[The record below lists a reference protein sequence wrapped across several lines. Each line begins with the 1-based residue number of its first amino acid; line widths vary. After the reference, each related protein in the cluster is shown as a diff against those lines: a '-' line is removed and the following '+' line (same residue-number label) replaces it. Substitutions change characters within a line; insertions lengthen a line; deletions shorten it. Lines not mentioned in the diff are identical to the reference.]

1 MPVNKIKASYNEKDN
16 ITEFIGNPLIAA
28 LPPFASQN
36 DTLSNLLKIPPH
48 YDAERE
54 STPYDRLQMLGRICT
69 AHVPYAHDL
78 FISRSLSRCINWG
91 YVSRNPVPFSV
102 TSQVLKAYNRN
113 VTNELENYLTRAVI
127 PVSGFSVL
135 GISGVGKSCSVLNAL
150 REFPQVIEHDT
161 YHNHPFKRTQLVW
174 LKVDCPGD
182 GTPKGL
188 CMAILREID
197 AVLGTGYHT
206 EVSNRISKDLL
217 TSKVSECLSSHYLG
231 VLVIDDIQNL
241 YGAKKDT
248 TLDLLSFLIY
258 LMETFAIPVVMVGT
272 PKILPLFQ
280 QEFQLA
286 KRATGDGTVRMGL
299 LEKNSK
305 DWNRFIGTIWRFQ
318 FTRDIIP
325 LTAEMNNVFFEESVG
340 NPFLCALLYKLVQ
353 DDAITS
359 GSETFTIT
367 DVKKVAEEKLCI
379 TSTMRKN
386 MLAGNDEELKKYEYL
401 WRSAELPP
409 TKQDELFPKPAKK
422 KTSELF
428 AYLVNS
434 LVEKEQI
441 NIMEASKLAE
451 IAIEAKP
458 GKDKEEIL
466 GFAKEYYEAMKTETA
481 TDNEVNQSKN
491 APE

>member
-1 MPVNKIKASYNEKDN
+1 M
-16 ITEFIGNPLIAA
+16 IAA
-28 LPPFASQN
+28 
-36 DTLSNLLKIPPH
+36 
-48 YDAERE
+48 
-54 STPYDRLQMLGRICT
+54 
-69 AHVPYAHDL
+69 
-78 FISRSLSRCINWG
+78 
-91 YVSRNPVPFSV
+91 
-102 TSQVLKAYNRN
+102 
-113 VTNELENYLTRAVI
+113 
-127 PVSGFSVL
+127 
-135 GISGVGKSCSVLNAL
+135 
-150 REFPQVIEHDT
+150 
-161 YHNHPFKRTQLVW
+161 
-174 LKVDCPGD
+174 
-182 GTPKGL
+182 
-188 CMAILREID
+188 
-197 AVLGTGYHT
+197 
-206 EVSNRISKDLL
+206 
-217 TSKVSECLSSHYLG
+217 
-231 VLVIDDIQNL
+231 
-241 YGAKKDT
+241 
-248 TLDLLSFLIY
+248 
-258 LMETFAIPVVMVGT
+258 
-272 PKILPLFQ
+272 
-280 QEFQLA
+280 LA

-466 GFAKEYYEAMKTETA
+466 GFAKEYYEATKTEAA